1 MTRSDFS
8 RYAVVSRR
16 TALTG
21 ALGAALLAVAGCSD
35 DDSALAGTGSSSPT
49 SEPSASSASS
59 GTPSSSAPSSSP
71 ALQSG
76 TALPTSAMLS
86 VSFTFAAASSGGPL
100 RNPYIAVWVENASGE
115 LVKTVALWHEDH
127 GGQDRWL
134 SEMKAF
140 SALGAGDAQ
149 TVSSATRQPGTY
161 SVQWDGS
168 TLQGARA
175 TAAPYQLFI
184 EAAREHGPYEL
195 LQQEVSLGSKAAT
208 FTMTP
213 SGELTEASAKY
224 AV

>member
-1 MTRSDFS
+1 M
-8 RYAVVSRR
+8 
-16 TALTG
+16 
-21 ALGAALLAVAGCSD
+21 
-35 DDSALAGTGSSSPT
+35 
-49 SEPSASSASS
+49 
-59 GTPSSSAPSSSP
+59 
-71 ALQSG
+71 
-76 TALPTSAMLS
+76 
-86 VSFTFAAASSGGPL
+86 
-100 RNPYIAVWVENASGE
+100 RNPYIAVWVENAAGE

-195 LQQEVSLGSKAAT
+195 IQHAVTVGAKAAS
-208 FTMTP
+208 FDLAP
-213 SGELTEASAKY
+213 SGELTKASVRY